1 MRRSGAIDTMT
12 SMRNHILGWLGTVVL
27 SVLAAACSSAPP
39 AQLGVVRGVAV
50 DSYGNVLPGITV
62 SLQAPDGKLVQTV
75 TTGEDGGYN
84 FPAVPVGQYQV
95 LSTFA
100 GYTTPKPLDAK
111 VTPSGLAY
119 LPRLVLVPP
128 Q

>member
-1 MRRSGAIDTMT
+1 MRAI
-12 SMRNHILGWLGTVVL
+12 L
-27 SVLAAACSSAPP
+27 SPRRRAACALFAALAWAWACSSAPP

-50 DSYGNVLPGITV
+50 DSNGNPLPGITV

-75 TTGEDGGYN
+75 TTAEDGSYN

-119 LPRLVLVPP
+119 MPKLVLSPP

>member
-1 MRRSGAIDTMT
+1 MRAMKKLGEARSG
-12 SMRNHILGWLGTVVL
+12 WLAAACIA
-27 SVLAAACSSAPP
+27 LAAACSSAPP

-50 DSYGNVLPGITV
+50 DTDGNALPGITV
-62 SLQAPDGKLVQTV
+62 SLQAADGKLVQTV
-75 TTGEDGGYN
+75 TTGEDGSYN
-84 FPAVPVGQYQV
+84 FPAVPVGNYQV

-100 GYTTPKPLDAK
+100 GYTTPSPLDAT

-119 LPRLVLVPP
+119 LPKLVLASP

>member
-1 MRRSGAIDTMT
+1 MAPMQNRLTA
-12 SMRNHILGWLGTVVL
+12 WLTWIVL
-27 SVLAAACSSAPP
+27 AAAAACSSAPP

-50 DSYGNVLPGITV
+50 DSDGNVLPGITV

-75 TTGEDGGYN
+75 TTGEDGSYD

-119 LPRLVLVPP
+119 LPKLVLVSP

>member
-1 MRRSGAIDTMT
+1 MTPMRYRLSAGLMAAVMT
-12 SMRNHILGWLGTVVL
+12 T
-27 SVLAAACSSAPP
+27 LAWACSSAPP

-50 DSYGNVLPGITV
+50 DTDGNVLPGITV

-75 TTGEDGGYN
+75 TTAEDGSYN

-100 GYTTPKPLDAK
+100 GYTTPTPLDAK

-119 LPRLVLVPP
+119 MPKLVLSPP

>member
-1 MRRSGAIDTMT
+1 MKSERFPA
-12 SMRNHILGWLGTVVL
+12 LVL
-27 SVLAAACSSAPP
+27 TGIVLAAAAACSSAPP

-50 DSYGNVLPGITV
+50 DTNGNALPGITV

-75 TTGEDGGYN
+75 TTGEDGSYN
-84 FPAVPVGQYQV
+84 FPAGPVGQYQV

-119 LPRLVLVPP
+119 LPNLVIVSP

>member
-1 MRRSGAIDTMT
+1 MRAMRVVATIRVGA
-12 SMRNHILGWLGTVVL
+12 
-27 SVLAAACSSAPP
+27 LAAACLAALAACSSAPP
-39 AQLGVVRGVAV
+39 AQVGVVRGVAV
-50 DSYGNVLPGITV
+50 DTDGKALPGITV

-84 FPAVPVGQYQV
+84 FPAVPVGQYRV

-100 GYTTPKPLDAK
+100 GYTTTAPLDAT

-119 LPRLVLVPP
+119 LPKLVLASP

>member
-1 MRRSGAIDTMT
+1 MTALIRFRAMKKLAEARSGWFAAACIA
-12 SMRNHILGWLGTVVL
+12 
-27 SVLAAACSSAPP
+27 LAAACSSAPP

-50 DSYGNVLPGITV
+50 DTDGNALPGITV
-62 SLQAPDGKLVQTV
+62 SLQAPDGKLIQTV
-75 TTGEDGGYN
+75 TTGQDGSYN
-84 FPAVPVGQYQV
+84 FPAVPVGQYRV

-100 GYTTPKPLDAK
+100 GYTTTAPLDAT

-119 LPRLVLVPP
+119 LPKLVLASP

>member
-1 MRRSGAIDTMT
+1 MRRMKIGAAKTFPA
-12 SMRNHILGWLGTVVL
+12 W
-27 SVLAAACSSAPP
+27 LAAACIALACACSSAPP

-50 DSYGNVLPGITV
+50 DTDGNALPGITV
-62 SLQAPDGKLVQTV
+62 SLRAPDGKLVQTV
-75 TTGEDGGYN
+75 TTGVDGSYN
-84 FPAVPVGQYQV
+84 FPAVPVGSYQV

-100 GYTTPKPLDAK
+100 GYTTPSPLDAK

-119 LPRLVLVPP
+119 LPKLVLAPP

>member
-1 MRRSGAIDTMT
+1 MAP
-12 SMRNHILGWLGTVVL
+12 MRNRLPAWLIWAALAV
-27 SVLAAACSSAPP
+27 AAACSSAPP

-50 DSYGNVLPGITV
+50 DSNGNALPGITV
-62 SLQAPDGKLVQTV
+62 SLRAPDGKLVQTV
-75 TTGEDGGYN
+75 TTEEDGSYN

-100 GYTTPKPLDAK
+100 GYTTPTPLDAK

-119 LPRLVLVPP
+119 LPKLVLASP

>member
-1 MRRSGAIDTMT
+1 MT
-12 SMRNHILGWLGTVVL
+12 RMRNRLPGWLMMT
-27 SVLAAACSSAPP
+27 VLAAAASCSSAPS
-39 AQLGVVRGVAV
+39 AQVGVVRGIVV
-50 DSYGNVLPGITV
+50 DSNGNVLPGITV

-75 TTGEDGGYN
+75 TTGEDGGYD

-100 GYTTPKPLDAK
+100 GYTTPRPLDAK

-119 LPRLVLVPP
+119 LPKLVLVSP

>member
-1 MRRSGAIDTMT
+1 MAP
-12 SMRNHILGWLGTVVL
+12 MRNRLTAWLTWTVL
-27 SVLAAACSSAPP
+27 AAAAACSSAPP

-50 DSYGNVLPGITV
+50 DSDGNPLPGITV

-75 TTGEDGGYN
+75 TTEQDGSYN

-119 LPRLVLVPP
+119 LPKLVLVSP

>member
-1 MRRSGAIDTMT
+1 MIAMRIRGLAKT
-12 SMRNHILGWLGTVVL
+12 RPAWLAACVAVL
-27 SVLAAACSSAPP
+27 AACSSAPP
-39 AQLGVVRGVAV
+39 AQVGVVRGIAV
-50 DSYGNVLPGITV
+50 DTNGNVLPGITV
-62 SLQAPDGKLVQTV
+62 SLQSPDGKLVQTV
-75 TTGEDGGYN
+75 TTGGDGGYD

-100 GYTTPKPLDAK
+100 GYTTPTPLEAK

-119 LPRLVLVPP
+119 LPKLVLSPP